1 MPPST
6 SKHPAPVTRVALGRS
21 GIAVSAIGLG
31 CMGMSEFYGPSDD
44 SESLGALMRAHA
56 LGINFLDTAD
66 AYGPFRNEELIG
78 RFLAGRREQFVI
90 ATKFG
95 FVRGA
100 GPLAPSIDT
109 SPAYVRR
116 ACEASLRRLGIE
128 TIDLYY
134 AHRISPATPVEE
146 TVGAMAAL
154 VREGKVRAIG
164 LSEVSAKTLRRAAA
178 VHPIAAIQSEY
189 SLWWRGPELEVL
201 PACRELGVSLVA
213 YSPLGRGFLTGA
225 IMSTADLAPDDFR
238 REQPRFQGA
247 AATHNAQLVA
257 QLKQIARAQ
266 GCTAGQ
272 LALAW
277 LLAQGPDVIPI
288 PGTRRSSRVEENAA
302 AAAIVLTPAIRT
314 ALGAIFPVGAA
325 HGERYTAEG
334 MKLVNL

>member
-1 MPPST
+1 M
-6 SKHPAPVTRVALGRS
+6 KRVALGRS
-21 GIAVSAIGLG
+21 GLEVSAIGLG

-44 SESLGALMRAHA
+44 SESLATLARAHE
-56 LGINFLDTAD
+56 LGVNFLDTAD

-78 RFLAGRREQFVI
+78 RFLAGRRGQVVI

-95 FVRGA
+95 FVRGR

-116 ACEASLRRLGIE
+116 ACEASLRRLRIE

-189 SLWWRGPELEVL
+189 SLWWRGPEFEVL
-201 PACRELGVSLVA
+201 LACRELGASLVA

-225 IMSTADLAPDDFR
+225 ITSTTDLAPDDFR

-257 QLKQIARAQ
+257 RLAQIARAQ

-288 PGTRRSSRVEENAA
+288 PGTRHSTRVEENAA
-302 AAAIVLTPAIRT
+302 AANIELTPAT
-314 ALGAIFPVGAA
+314 KAALGAVFPVGAA
-325 HGERYTAEG
+325 HGDRYTAEG
-334 MKLVNL
+334 MKLVNV

>member
-6 SKHPAPVTRVALGRS
+6 SKHPVPVTRVALGQS
-21 GIAVSAIGLG
+21 GIEVSRIGLG
-31 CMGMSEFYGPSDD
+31 CMGMSEFYGPSNDG
-44 SESLGALMRAHA
+44 ESLATLVRALE

-66 AYGPFRNEELIG
+66 AYGPFRNEELIA
-78 RFLAGRREQFVI
+78 RFLAGRREQVVI

-116 ACEASLRRLGIE
+116 ACEASLRRLHIE

-146 TVGAMAAL
+146 TVAAMAEL

-201 PACRELGVSLVA
+201 PACRELGMSLVA

-247 AATHNAQLVA
+247 AGAHNAQLVA
-257 QLKQIARAQ
+257 RLAQIARAQ

-288 PGTRRSSRVEENAA
+288 PGTRRSSRLEENAA
-302 AAAIVLTPAIRT
+302 AATVVLAPATRT
-314 ALGAIFPVGAA
+314 ALGTLFAPGAA
-325 HGERYTAEG
+325 HGERYTPEG